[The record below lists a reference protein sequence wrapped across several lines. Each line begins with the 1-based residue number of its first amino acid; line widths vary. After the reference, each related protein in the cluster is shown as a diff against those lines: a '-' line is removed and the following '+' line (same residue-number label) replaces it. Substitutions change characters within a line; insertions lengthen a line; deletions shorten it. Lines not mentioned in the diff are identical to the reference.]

1 MANTK
6 KSTKS
11 TKSSS
16 SSSKRSSVW
25 SLNKVSMYTLVAIA
39 LLYVVTMILSCV
51 GLSSQIIVALQGV
64 AMAVAVVIVSI
75 LAWRY
80 VRPKQAVWKVL
91 YVLCLLLVLVC
102 IVIPVVVIK

>member
-1 MANTK
+1 MANNS

-16 SSSKRSSVW
+16 SSSRRSSVW
-25 SLNKVSMYTLVAIA
+25 SLNKVSMYVLVAIA

-51 GLSSQIIVALQGV
+51 GLSSQIIVALQG
-64 AMAVAVVIVSI
+64 AATAIAVVFVAI

-91 YVLCLLLVLVC
+91 YVICLLLVLVC
-102 IVIPVVVIK
+102 IVVPAIVI